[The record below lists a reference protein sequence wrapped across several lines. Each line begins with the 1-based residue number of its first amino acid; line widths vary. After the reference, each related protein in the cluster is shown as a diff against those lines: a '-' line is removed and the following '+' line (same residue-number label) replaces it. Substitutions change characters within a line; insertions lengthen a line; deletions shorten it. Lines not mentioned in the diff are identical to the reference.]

1 MIYYSSRRHVVP
13 TVVVV
18 VPIVVV
24 VPTVV
29 VVPIVVVVVPT
40 VVVVVP
46 IVVVVV
52 PTVVVVVP
60 TAEVPR
66 DSLVLVCYNVGF
78 QTCVVPVCADW
89 HLRWAVAVC
98 DRGISIT
105 FGL

>member
-1 MIYYSSRRHVVP
+1 MQVWCAAQEDSS
-13 TVVVV
+13 
-18 VPIVVV
+18 I
-24 VPTVV
+24 
-29 VVPIVVVVVPT
+29 
-40 VVVVVP
+40 
-46 IVVVVV
+46 
-52 PTVVVVVP
+52 
-60 TAEVPR
+60 AEVPR